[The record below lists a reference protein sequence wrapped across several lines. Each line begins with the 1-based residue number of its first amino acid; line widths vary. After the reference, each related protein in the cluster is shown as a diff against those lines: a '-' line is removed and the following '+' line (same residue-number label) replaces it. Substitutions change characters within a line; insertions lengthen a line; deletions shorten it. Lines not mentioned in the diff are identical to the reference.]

1 MNFFKNTILLISI
14 VLVMFAGCSKVK
26 ETQKNVNE
34 SFLIAAGEKEIT
46 VKVSELSNSFDPLN
60 TDVISINSSGEENKM
75 NVTGVPLREVL
86 RSNGI
91 DLTSFNSVRPVSGD
105 GYSIEIPEDILKKR
119 EVLLAY
125 KIDGEPINEKSKP
138 VRIIVPDERAMYW
151 ARNVVK
157 IELLNKKESVETG
170 KIVFLETAYK
180 NLEQTKYM
188 YQDSFDPAVK
198 LSELLSKYGSTSG
211 NELYFV
217 SRDGLKRT
225 ETKENALVSLIK
237 ISGNASPLFLSPDLP
252 GGMFIKEIAL
262 FKHDNICF
270 FSLESFQNTTESTDG
285 SLNINEI
292 MKKTEIGESEIYQIS
307 SLDGI
312 KTKVS
317 AKDLEG
323 SKITLKDGIYSLIFS
338 DGSKTV
344 NNILSIEKAE

>member
-1 MNFFKNTILLISI
+1 MRIILNATVLLSLLAVVLTGCAKKEEAKSGGNDSFVISSEGREISI
-14 VLVMFAGCSKVK
+14 
-26 ETQKNVNE
+26 NVP
-34 SFLIAAGEKEIT
+34 
-46 VKVSELSNSFDPLN
+46 ELMKDFKAVN

-75 NVTGVPLREVL
+75 NITGVPLKEVL
-86 RSNGI
+86 SSKGI
-91 DLTSFNSVRPVSGD
+91 DMTSFNFVRPVSGD

-237 ISGNASPLFLSPDLP
+237 ISGNASPLFLSPNLP
-252 GGMFIKEIAL
+252 GGMFIKEIVS
-262 FKHDNICF
+262 FKHDDVCF
-270 FSLESFQNTTESTDG
+270 LSLDSFGKMAESTDG
-285 SLNINEI
+285 SLNVNEI
-292 MKKTEIGESEIYQIS
+292 VKDIEMSESETYKAT
-307 SLDGI
+307 SLDGS
-312 KTKVS
+312 KSVVS
-317 AKDLEG
+317 AKELRS
-323 SKITLKDGIYSLIFS
+323 SKISLKDGIYSLIFS
-338 DGSKTV
+338 DGVKTA
-344 NNILSIEKAE
+344 NNILSIERAE

>member
-1 MNFFKNTILLISI
+1 